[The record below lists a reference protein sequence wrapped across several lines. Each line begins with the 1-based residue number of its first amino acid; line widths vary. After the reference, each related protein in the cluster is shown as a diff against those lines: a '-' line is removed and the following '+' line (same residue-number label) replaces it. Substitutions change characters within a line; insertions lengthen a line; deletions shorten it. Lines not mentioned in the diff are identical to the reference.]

1 MNNDDTFF
9 LLLQE
14 MQTASLNREQI
25 LSTFNGLLA
34 EGINIGNQYYNLF
47 IKKDKYGAVIRLFTS
62 SLFLMS
68 ASKISLVDTSC
79 AFKSST
85 SPDDPSFK
93 LASS

>member
-34 EGINIGNQYYNLF
+34 EGININWQSIL
-47 IKKDKYGAVIRLFTS
+47 
-62 SLFLMS
+62 
-68 ASKISLVDTSC
+68 
-79 AFKSST
+79 
-85 SPDDPSFK
+85 
-93 LASS
+93 

>member
-34 EGINIGNQYYNLF
+34 EGINIGNQYYIF